1 VLVGR
6 EEDRELYCHTI
17 HAVESTNAP
26 RVEGLSVAVPFH
38 LDDSRRGV
46 ARPACLGRPRADA
59 GPEAAKTA
67 MAPLGWLV
75 GRWSGE
81 GTHTGPEG
89 TREFRQTEHIR
100 PALEGSLLVI
110 EGTGREPAEGA
121 EPGAVVFRAFAV
133 VSAGDE
139 TGPAAARCA
148 TSSVDP
154 SLTFGTRP
162 APSAWPA
169 PKSGIPS
176 SR

>member
-1 VLVGR
+1 MLVGR

-100 PALEGSLLVI
+100 PALEARSSSSRARAASPPRAPS
-110 EGTGREPAEGA
+110 REPSS
-121 EPGAVVFRAFAV
+121 
-133 VSAGDE
+133 SA
-139 TGPAAARCA
+139 
-148 TSSVDP
+148 P
-154 SLTFGTRP
+154 SRSCRRGTRP
-162 APSAWPA
+162 AQRRRGALRHPSTRA
-169 PKSGIPS
+169 
-176 SR
+176 